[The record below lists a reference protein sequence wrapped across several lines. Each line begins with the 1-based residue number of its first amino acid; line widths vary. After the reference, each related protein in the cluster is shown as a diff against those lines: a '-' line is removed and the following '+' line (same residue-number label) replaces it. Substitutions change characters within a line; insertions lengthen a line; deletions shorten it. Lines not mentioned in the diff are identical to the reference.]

1 MAWSS
6 TSNKRPLP
14 VQELP
19 VSFPTGVAT
28 LVGFSGGLDS
38 TVLLH
43 ALAAAPAI
51 RAAGLRAVHVHHGL
65 HADAD
70 AWAAHCSAVCAELG
84 VELAVHRVRVDRGGG
99 DGPEAAARAA
109 RREAFARE
117 LRPGER
123 LALAHHLDDQAET
136 VLLRL
141 LRASGSGGLAAMRE
155 QRAFAQG
162 SLWRPLLQVPRARL
176 LAYAQAHGLRW
187 IEDPSNTDESLDRNF
202 LRQRVLPL
210 LRERWPSANE
220 ALARSAT
227 LLAEEAAALQEE
239 ASRRLAMAQT
249 IDPQVLQ
256 VHALLGE
263 SASWR
268 SRVLRLWIEGL
279 GFPPLP
285 GAAIATIETELL
297 LAAADAQAEYRWAGH
312 VIRRWRDLLHAEAQ
326 SPALASQWT
335 CEWNGAEPLRLPTG
349 DRLELLTASDGT
361 PVLSL
366 EDAPAFRVAS
376 RQGGERI
383 VLPGRDHSHSLKH
396 VLQDLGV
403 PPWLRRRLPLLFA
416 QDGELL
422 AAADL
427 AISARLGAWLGERGL
442 FLRWRH

>member
-1 MAWSS
+1 
-6 TSNKRPLP
+6 
-14 VQELP
+14 
-19 VSFPTGVAT
+19 
-28 LVGFSGGLDS
+28 
-38 TVLLH
+38 
-43 ALAAAPAI
+43 
-51 RAAGLRAVHVHHGL
+51 
-65 HADAD
+65 
-70 AWAAHCSAVCAELG
+70 
-84 VELAVHRVRVDRGGG
+84 
-99 DGPEAAARAA
+99 
-109 RREAFARE
+109 
-117 LRPGER
+117 
-123 LALAHHLDDQAET
+123 
-136 VLLRL
+136 
-141 LRASGSGGLAAMRE
+141 
-155 QRAFAQG
+155 
-162 SLWRPLLQVPRARL
+162 
-176 LAYAQAHGLRW
+176 
-187 IEDPSNTDESLDRNF
+187 
-202 LRQRVLPL
+202 
-210 LRERWPSANE
+210 
-220 ALARSAT
+220 
-227 LLAEEAAALQEE
+227 
-239 ASRRLAMAQT
+239 MAQT

-268 SRVLRLWIEGL
+268 SRVLRLWIEDL

-297 LAAADAQAEYRWAGH
+297 TAAADAQAEYRWAGH
-312 VIRRWRDLLHAEAQ
+312 AIRRWRDLLHAEAQ
-326 SPALASQWT
+326 SPALASQWS

-349 DRLELLTASDGT
+349 DRLELLTARDGT